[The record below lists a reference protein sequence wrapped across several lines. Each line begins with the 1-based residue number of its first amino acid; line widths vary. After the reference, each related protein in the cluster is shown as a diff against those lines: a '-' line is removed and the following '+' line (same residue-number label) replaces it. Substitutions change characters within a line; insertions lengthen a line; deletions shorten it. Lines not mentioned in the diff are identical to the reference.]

1 LGEYTTYPGEVE
13 EIDCRVRG
21 RVLELL
27 SHPIPKPFTKN
38 GKEDVFDETRVF
50 IDLNYPY

>member
-1 LGEYTTYPGEVE
+1 VGKVE
-13 EIDCRVRG
+13 LKSKKNKGGSEMSH
-21 RVLELL
+21 LLL